1 MRILIDCTANDATPG
16 HYTRLLRAGV
26 SVVTPNKRAFS
37 GSSGRYHDLVS
48 SSRSGC
54 GLYFETTVGAGL
66 PVLRTVADLVTSGD
80 EIVRIEGVLSGT
92 LAYLFDRIMAG
103 DELSAAV
110 REAHE
115 RGFTEPDPREDL
127 GGADVQ
133 RKLVILARQAGFA
146 IEPGDVHVEAVLPG
160 QGWGEMT
167 PEAFW
172 EALPT
177 ADVELSARRERA
189 MTRGHGLCFLAT
201 VDAMMHASAS
211 LKSRPITRAQA
222 CVARTSGRDH
232 DTSLPESA
240 GDPRGRCRAGGH
252 GRRRIRRY
260 SQSRGGVPLRPAAKP
275 TGSET
280 VGSRADAGPAPFARC
295 GGAEE

>member
-1 MRILIDCTANDATPG
+1 M
-16 HYTRLLRAGV
+16 

-201 VDAMMHASAS
+201 VDADDARVGIAEVPADHPCAGLRGTDNLVAITTRRYPSPLVIAGPVPGRR
-211 LKSRPITRAQA
+211 SRPPAYSPIF
-222 CVARTSGRDH
+222 S
-232 DTSLPESA
+232 E
-240 GDPRGRCRAGGH
+240 PRRSPVEAGGK
-252 GRRRIRRY
+252 
-260 SQSRGGVPLRPAAKP
+260 AD
-275 TGSET
+275 GSET